1 MPFTVDETTARGK
14 VRLLIGD
21 TDTTSE
27 LNQIFT
33 DAQIDAFLSLENSE
47 VYPAAAAA
55 CEAIAASQSR
65 TRVAERAIGE
75 GAEHFRALAD
85 RYRERGF
92 AEPGEEIDSMDYQ
105 IDRFGGDASEYV
117 GDVI

>member
-1 MPFTVDETTARGK
+1 MPFTLDSTTDRGK

-21 TDTTSE
+21 TDTASE

-33 DAQIDAFLSLENSE
+33 DAEIDAFLDLENSE

-55 CEAIAASQSR
+55 CQAIAASASR
-65 TRVAERAIGE
+65 TKVAERAVGE
-75 GAEHFRALAD
+75 GAEHFRALAVQ
-85 RYRERGF
+85 YRERSV
-92 AEPGEEIDSMDYQ
+92 AEPSEEIDSMDYR
-105 IDRFGGDASEYV
+105 IDRFGGDAGEYV